1 MKNKELG
8 AVKQAIHMMK
18 FESFGEIKQAGNTVD
33 EIDNAMQAWAVK
45 EGEVFKEHGIEPV
58 NGQYGIDPKDERY
71 GAIGE
76 QMKKLSDE
84 ETGIEVAFMSEEQFN
99 NAIKVR
105 EPIPTELLIVASKY
119 LVK

>member
-18 FESFGEIKQAGNTVD
+18 FESFGEIKQAGNAV
-33 EIDNAMQAWAVK
+33 EAIDNAIQAWATR
-45 EGEVFKEHGIEPV
+45 ESEVFAEHEVEAV
-58 NGQYGIDPKDERY
+58 NGQYAIDPKDERY
-71 GAIGE
+71 P
-76 QMKKLSDE
+76 KVSDSLKSLSEE
-84 ETGIEVAFMSEEQFN
+84 ETGVEVAFMSEEQFN

-105 EPIPTELLIVASKY
+105 EQIPTELLIIAGKY